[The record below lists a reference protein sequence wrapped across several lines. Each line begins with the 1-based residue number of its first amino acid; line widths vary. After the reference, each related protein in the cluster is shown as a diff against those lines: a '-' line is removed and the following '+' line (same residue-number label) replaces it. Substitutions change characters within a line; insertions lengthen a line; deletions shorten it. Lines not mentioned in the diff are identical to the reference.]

1 MQTDE
6 AENFQR
12 VFKKISIRERWVIR
26 IKKEREKKERKNVS
40 GKLND
45 RERSRVK
52 FRFLS
57 GLRAIRSSG
66 KLEISEFLP
75 IPYSPCRY
83 PFCQKN
89 SYAKLECGWEH
100 AWRRIPLKLSHS
112 FSLSASYHFPFA
124 ALSFSKVGE
133 TAMEERWSGI
143 LIDLNFKRIFLSGL
157 FQL

>member
-6 AENFQR
+6 AENLQR

-75 IPYSPCRY
+75 IP
-83 PFCQKN
+83 
-89 SYAKLECGWEH
+89 
-100 AWRRIPLKLSHS
+100 LSVSLLPEEFLRKAGVWLRACLTAHS
-112 FSLSASYHFPFA
+112 FKAEPLFFIICLLPFSIRC
-124 ALSFSKVGE
+124 SFFFQGWRNGDGRAVV
-133 TAMEERWSGI
+133 RN
-143 LIDLNFKRIFLSGL
+143 IDRFEF
-157 FQL
+157 